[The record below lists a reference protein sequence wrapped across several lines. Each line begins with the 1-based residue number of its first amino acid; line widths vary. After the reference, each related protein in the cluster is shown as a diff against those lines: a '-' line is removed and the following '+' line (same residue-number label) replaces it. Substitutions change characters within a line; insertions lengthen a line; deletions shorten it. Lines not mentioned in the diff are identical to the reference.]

1 MEFQLAEKFRLT
13 DKDILEAREKRKKF
27 KELKE
32 SVFAWSLDHFELSEE
47 KLSLL
52 IEYHLND
59 LLSSFLESISEFS
72 NEFNIYML
80 DMSFM
85 MTPHEEE
92 WKKVKKK
99 ISEGKEDRFFH
110 LKDFIAQLEQ
120 IQSA

>member
-1 MEFQLAEKFRLT
+1 MFF
-13 DKDILEAREKRKKF
+13 
-27 KELKE
+27 
-32 SVFAWSLDHFELSEE
+32 LDRFELSDE
-47 KLSLL
+47 KLLLL

-59 LLSSFLESISEFS
+59 LLSSFLEAISEFS

-99 ISEGKEDRFFH
+99 VSEDKEDRFFH
-110 LKDFIAQLEQ
+110 LKDFIAWLKKQPWPTNIIKVKPNEKEPK
-120 IQSA
+120 